1 MITEARK
8 LHLIEEVLK
17 INSDTVLAELE
28 SVIKKSTKLKTTKK
42 LSDKYA
48 GALKLSD
55 AQRQD
60 LQKHLEDI
68 GNEWVRDI

>member
-8 LHLIEEVLK
+8 LHLIEKVLR
-17 INSDTVLAELE
+17 IDNEALLAQIETL
-28 SVIKKSTKLKTTKK
+28 LKTESTPKEQLP
-42 LSDKYA
+42 LSNKYR

-68 GNEWVRDI
+68 RNEWERDI